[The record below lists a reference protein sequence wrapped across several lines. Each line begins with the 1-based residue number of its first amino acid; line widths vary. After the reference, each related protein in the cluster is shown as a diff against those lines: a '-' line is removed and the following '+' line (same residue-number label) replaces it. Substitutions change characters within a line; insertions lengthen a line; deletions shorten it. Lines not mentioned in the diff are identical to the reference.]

1 MFTGIIEKLASVN
14 TFENNGNFYTLS
26 IKSPFPIDTIKLGE
40 SIAINGVCLTVS
52 SIKNNLIFFDLQE
65 ETISKTYFKEIK
77 NTDLLNIERALALGD
92 RLGGHMVQGHVDEV
106 GSVISNKKSNRDWV
120 LEITA
125 SDDFIAQLI
134 KKGSVTIDG
143 ISLTIVNKTTDR
155 FSVHVVPHTLENTNL
170 KNKNIGD
177 KVNLEA
183 DVIGKYV
190 YNYLSNQTVK
200 NDISL
205 MTKLEEGGFI

>member
-1 MFTGIIEKLASVN
+1 MFTGIIEKIASVN
-14 TFENNGNFYTLS
+14 TFEKNGSFYTLS
-26 IKSPFPIDTIKLGE
+26 IKSPFPIDTVKLGE
-40 SIAINGVCLTVS
+40 SIAVNGVCLTVS
-52 SIKNNLIFFDLQE
+52 SIKNDLLFFDVQA
-65 ETISKTYFKEIK
+65 ETISKTYFKKIK
-77 NTDLLNIERALALGD
+77 NSDLLNIERALALGD
-92 RLGGHMVQGHVDEV
+92 KLGGHMVQGHVDEV
-106 GSVISNKKSNRDWV
+106 GSVVSNKKSNTDWI

-125 SDDFIAQLI
+125 SNDFIGQLI

-143 ISLTIVNKTTDR
+143 ISLTIVDKTANR

-190 YNYLSNQTVK
+190 YNYLPNQTMN
-200 NDISL
+200 NDNSL